1 MLKNTYGEQAFA
13 PQKSLNEFNDGA
25 MPPFGTF
32 RGWHLFMQK
41 YAKQATIADILN
53 GPLPKYRTTVIVP
66 NGKHSPTY
74 KTVLSHK
81 PPTKKDVE
89 LKSAH
94 NRQGMPTGC

>member
-1 MLKNTYGEQAFA
+1 MMSKRK
-13 PQKSLNEFNDGA
+13 PK
-25 MPPFGTF
+25 
-32 RGWHLFMQK
+32 
-41 YAKQATIADILN
+41 ATVEDILF

-74 KTVLSHK
+74 KTILSHK